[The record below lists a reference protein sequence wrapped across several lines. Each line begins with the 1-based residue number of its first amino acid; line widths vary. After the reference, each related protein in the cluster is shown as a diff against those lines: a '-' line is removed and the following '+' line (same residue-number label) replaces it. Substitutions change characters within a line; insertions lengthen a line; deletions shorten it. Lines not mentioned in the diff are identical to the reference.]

1 MRYFLISFDCNGLET
16 LQDITEYHPD
26 NWDKNQLLGVM
37 MGKAYK
43 KAPIHQQI
51 GMMIMR
57 ARFNTQRH
65 YEIYVQQAEDDIS
78 AKDFAAAFNSNPQF
92 WADYCREHHS
102 VKLYSD
108 RVPKGSRV
116 IE

>member
-1 MRYFLISFDCNGLET
+1 MRYFLISFDCDGLEC

-26 NWDKNQLLGVM
+26 NWDKNQLMAVM

-43 KAPIHQQI
+43 AAPIHKQI
-51 GMMIMR
+51 SMMIMR
-57 ARFNTQRH
+57 ARFNTQRN
-65 YEIYVQQAEDDIS
+65 YEIYIQQSDDDIT
-78 AKDFAAAFNSNPQF
+78 AGDFATAFNANPQF
-92 WADYCREHHS
+92 WADWVRSNHS

>member
-1 MRYFLISFDCNGLET
+1 MRYFLISFDCNGLEC

-43 KAPIHQQI
+43 KAPIHAQI
-51 GMMIMR
+51 SQMIMR
-57 ARFNTQRH
+57 AKFNPQRN
-65 YEIYVQQAEDDIS
+65 YEIYVQEADDEIT
-78 AKDFAAAFNSNPQF
+78 AADFASAFNSNPQF
-92 WADYCREHHS
+92 WADFVRERHS

-108 RVPKGSRV
+108 RIPKGSRV

>member
-16 LQDITEYHPD
+16 LQDITEFHPD
-26 NWDKNQLLGVM
+26 NWDKNQLMGIM
-37 MGKAYK
+37 MGKKYK
-43 KAPIHQQI
+43 RAPIHQQI

-57 ARFNTQRH
+57 ARANPQRN
-65 YEIYVQQAEDDIS
+65 YEIYVQEADDDIT
-78 AKDFAAAFNSNPQF
+78 AADFASAFNDNPQF
-92 WADYCREHHS
+92 WADFVRERHS

>member
-1 MRYFLISFDCNGLET
+1 MRYFLISFDCNGLEC
-16 LQDITEYHPD
+16 LQDISEYHPD
-26 NWDKNQLLGVM
+26 NWDKNQLMGIM

-43 KAPIHQQI
+43 KAPVHQQI
-51 GMMIMR
+51 AQMIMR
-57 ARFNTQRH
+57 AKFNPQRN
-65 YEIYVQQAEDDIS
+65 YEIYIQQADDEIT
-78 AKDFAAAFNSNPQF
+78 AADFASAFNDNPQY
-92 WADYCREHHS
+92 WADYIREHHS

>member
-1 MRYFLISFDCNGLET
+1 VRYFLISFDRNGLEC

-26 NWDKNQLLGVM
+26 NWDKNQLMGIM
-37 MGKAYK
+37 MGKKYQ
-43 KAPIHQQI
+43 KAPIHDQI
-51 GMMIMR
+51 AQMIMR
-57 ARFNTQRH
+57 ARFNPQRN
-65 YEIYVQQAEDDIS
+65 YEIYIQQADDDIT
-78 AKDFAAAFNSNPQF
+78 AKDFASVFNEDPQL
-92 WADYCREHHS
+92 WADHVRQYHS

>member
-1 MRYFLISFDCNGLET
+1 MRYFLISFDCNGLEC

-26 NWDKNQLLGVM
+26 NWDKNQLMAVM

-51 GMMIMR
+51 AQMMMR
-57 ARFNTQRH
+57 AKFNPQRN
-65 YEIYVQQAEDDIS
+65 YEIYIQTANDDITAS
-78 AKDFAAAFNSNPQF
+78 DFASAFNSNPQH
-92 WADYCREHHS
+92 WADWVRANHS
-102 VKLYSD
+102 AKLYSD

>member
-1 MRYFLISFDCNGLET
+1 MRYFLVSFDCNGLET

-26 NWDKNQLLGVM
+26 NWDKNQLLAVM

-43 KAPIHQQI
+43 KAPIHKQI

-57 ARFNTQRH
+57 ARANTQRH
-65 YEIYVQQAEDDIS
+65 YEIYVQQAEADIT
-78 AKDFAAAFNSNPQF
+78 AADFASAFNDNPQF
-92 WADYCREHHS
+92 WADYVRENHS

>member
-1 MRYFLISFDCNGLET
+1 MRYFLISFDCNGLEC

-26 NWDKNQLLGVM
+26 NWDKNQLMGVM

-43 KAPIHQQI
+43 AAPIHKQI
-51 GMMIMR
+51 SQMIMR
-57 ARFNTQRH
+57 ARFNPQRN
-65 YEIYVQQAEDDIS
+65 YEIYIQQADDDIS
-78 AKDFAAAFNSNPQF
+78 AKDFASVFNDNPQF
-92 WADYCREHHS
+92 WADHIRQYHS

-108 RVPKGSRV
+108 RVEKGSRV

>member
-1 MRYFLISFDCNGLET
+1 MRYFLVSFDCNGLET

-26 NWDKNQLLGVM
+26 NWDKNQLLALM

-57 ARFNTQRH
+57 ARANTQRH
-65 YEIYVQQAEDDIS
+65 YEIYIQQAEDDITAS
-78 AKDFAAAFNSNPQF
+78 DFAQAFNSNPQF
-92 WADYCREHHS
+92 WADYVRENHS

>member
-1 MRYFLISFDCNGLET
+1 VRHFLISFDCNGLET
-16 LQDITEYHPD
+16 LQDITEFHPD
-26 NWDKNQLLGVM
+26 NWDKNQLMGIM
-37 MGKAYK
+37 MGKKYK
-43 KAPIHQQI
+43 RAPIHQQI

-57 ARFNTQRH
+57 ARANPQRN
-65 YEIYVQQAEDDIS
+65 YEIYVQEADDDIT
-78 AKDFAAAFNSNPQF
+78 AGDFASAFNDNPQF
-92 WADYCREHHS
+92 WADFVRERHS

>member
-1 MRYFLISFDCNGLET
+1 MRYFLISFDCNGLEC

-43 KAPIHQQI
+43 AAPIHAQI
-51 GMMIMR
+51 SQMIMR
-57 ARFNTQRH
+57 ARFNPQRN
-65 YEIYVQQAEDDIS
+65 YEIYIQQADDDIS
-78 AKDFAAAFNSNPQF
+78 AKDFASAFNDNPQF
-92 WADYCREHHS
+92 WADHVRTYHS

>member
-1 MRYFLISFDCNGLET
+1 MRYFLVSFDCNGLEC

-26 NWDKNQLLGVM
+26 NWDKNQLMGLM

-43 KAPIHQQI
+43 KAPIHRQI

-57 ARFNTQRH
+57 AKFNPHRN
-65 YEIYVQQAEDDIS
+65 YEIYVQQADDEIT
-78 AKDFAAAFNSNPQF
+78 AADFASAFNENPQF
-92 WADYCREHHS
+92 WADYIREHHS

>member
-1 MRYFLISFDCNGLET
+1 MRYFLISFDCDGLEC

-26 NWDKNQLLGVM
+26 NWDKNQLMAVM
-37 MGKAYK
+37 MGKPYNR
-43 KAPIHQQI
+43 APIHAQI
-51 GMMIMR
+51 AQMIMR
-57 ARFNTQRH
+57 ARFNPQRN
-65 YEIYVQQAEDDIS
+65 YEIYIQQSDDGIT
-78 AKDFAAAFNSNPQF
+78 AGEFAAVFNANPQH
-92 WADYCREHHS
+92 WADWVREHHS